1 MWGVLMTKRVCS
13 VSIDIDTLACYAGI
27 HGLAPTPTG
36 PMPSD
41 APADAI
47 YTHAMPRFLDMFAQ
61 YGIRATLFVIGRD
74 IGQSKHADI
83 LKRAVDEGHEL
94 ANHSYNHSYRL
105 TQMSES
111 GISLEVSQGAEA
123 IESLLPQGEKVRG
136 FRCPGYNTT
145 PSVLKV
151 LREQGYRYDS
161 SVFPCPPYYL
171 AKATII
177 GMLALR
183 GRPSRS
189 IVGSP
194 QVLLSP
200 NRPYIPGEN
209 PHREARGAKNHGH
222 SEALWELPMSVLP
235 GVRLPMIGTS
245 ILMYPRWSLGS
256 FVRGMARAHSFLNLE
271 LHGIDI
277 MDPRDPGAK
286 PLLRHQ
292 PDLRVSLEEK
302 FDRFHTTFALLAR
315 NHTFLP
321 LVEAVDWIERQ
332 S

>member
-1 MWGVLMTKRVCS
+1 MTQRVCS
-13 VSIDIDTLACYAGI
+13 VSIDIDTLACYAAI

-36 PMPSD
+36 PLSSD

-47 YTHAMPRFLDMFAQ
+47 YTHAMPRFLDMFAR
-61 YGIRATLFVIGRD
+61 YGIRATLFVIGREVE
-74 IGQSKHADI
+74 QTKHADV
-83 LKRAVDEGHEL
+83 LRRAVDDGHEL
-94 ANHSYNHSYRL
+94 ANHSFNHSYRL
-105 TQMSES
+105 TQMSEQDIAS
-111 GISLEVSQGAEA
+111 EVSQGAEA
-123 IESLLPQGEKVRG
+123 IERLLPKDQRVRG
-136 FRCPGYNTT
+136 FRCPGYNTN
-145 PSVLKV
+145 PAVLRV
-151 LREQGYRYDS
+151 LREQEYRYDS

-171 AKATII
+171 AKASII
-177 GMLALR
+177 GLLALR

-209 PHREARGAKNHGH
+209 PHRETKASHQTGDSNI
-222 SEALWELPMSVLP
+222 LWELPMSVLP

-245 ILMYPRWSLGS
+245 LLMYPRWMLGS
-256 FVRGMARAHSFLNLE
+256 FVRGMARTHSFLNLE

-277 MDPRDPGAK
+277 MDPNDPGAQR
-286 PLLRHQ
+286 LLPHQ
-292 PDLRVSLEEK
+292 PDLRISLEEK
-302 FDRFHTTFALLAR
+302 FDRFHTTFGLLSR
-315 NHTFLP
+315 THTFLP